1 MNVGR
6 PPVRRPVSSSTPRIS
21 SLSSP
26 GGNKQARSCT
36 RYHPRGAW
44 CAHRDDD
51 EEGGTE
57 RNEKT
62 KRKRSIVS
70 CKYVGRVH
78 MRAVLEGQ
86 PRSKEETERERV
98 GPGSRMGEARC
109 VLRKTDHGGI
119 DGVRLMAEH
128 SSSCG
133 LEQEERRGFSDMD
146 REGRRKGCRGV
157 KEGRPW
163 NHLIGDFASRPSIRW
178 RYRIGSGR
186 LRQVM
191 ATALLRFPPTCRRKR
206 AEMRKIVAGA
216 PLIARSLRGHACTR
230 TDARVGDGNV

>member
-86 PRSKEETERERV
+86 PRSKEETERESWSRFSDGRSAV
-98 GPGSRMGEARC
+98 CSQENGSREYRWC
-109 VLRKTDHGGI
+109 SI
-119 DGVRLMAEH
+119 DGGAL
-128 SSSCG
+128 
-133 LEQEERRGFSDMD
+133 LELWPRTGGKKDMD

-191 ATALLRFPPTCRRKR
+191 ATALLRFPPTCRGKR

>member
-86 PRSKEETERERV
+86 PRSKEETERERELV
-98 GPGSRMGEARC
+98 Q
-109 VLRKTDHGGI
+109 VLGWEK
-119 DGVRLMAEH
+119 
-128 SSSCG
+128 
-133 LEQEERRGFSDMD
+133 
-146 REGRRKGCRGV
+146 RGV
-157 KEGRPW
+157 FSGK
-163 NHLIGDFASRPSIRW
+163 
-178 RYRIGSGR
+178 RITEVSM
-186 LRQVM
+186 V
-191 ATALLRFPPTCRRKR
+191 F
-206 AEMRKIVAGA
+206 
-216 PLIARSLRGHACTR
+216 
-230 TDARVGDGNV
+230 D

>member
-86 PRSKEETERERV
+86 PRSKEETERERELV
-98 GPGSRMGEARC
+98 Q
-109 VLRKTDHGGI
+109 VLGWEK
-119 DGVRLMAEH
+119 
-128 SSSCG
+128 
-133 LEQEERRGFSDMD
+133 
-146 REGRRKGCRGV
+146 RGV
-157 KEGRPW
+157 FSGK
-163 NHLIGDFASRPSIRW
+163 
-178 RYRIGSGR
+178 RITGVSM
-186 LRQVM
+186 V
-191 ATALLRFPPTCRRKR
+191 F
-206 AEMRKIVAGA
+206 
-216 PLIARSLRGHACTR
+216 
-230 TDARVGDGNV
+230 D

>member
-86 PRSKEETERERV
+86 PRSKEETERERERV

-146 REGRRKGCRGV
+146 REGRRKGG
-157 KEGRPW
+157 
-163 NHLIGDFASRPSIRW
+163 
-178 RYRIGSGR
+178 
-186 LRQVM
+186 
-191 ATALLRFPPTCRRKR
+191 
-206 AEMRKIVAGA
+206 
-216 PLIARSLRGHACTR
+216 
-230 TDARVGDGNV
+230 